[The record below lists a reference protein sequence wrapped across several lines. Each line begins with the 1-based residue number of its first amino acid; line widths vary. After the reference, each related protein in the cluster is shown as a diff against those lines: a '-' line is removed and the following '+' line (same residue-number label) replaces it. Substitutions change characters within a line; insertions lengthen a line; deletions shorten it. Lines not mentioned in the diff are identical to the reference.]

1 MSQEFLHT
9 IVCSMSGC
17 KGINSEHEPKSTYL
31 INRDPGV
38 NPGSCTNVSNQSSN
52 DERQHDHTSMTAVCP
67 EETVGDL
74 HYSHSKPATIGSVIP
89 AKAGIQW
96 HVSAFNIDS
105 HWAMEEIMVSST
117 SAVVRSLI
125 AGMSNRLMPTWHW
138 ITFVRCTPWRHRFA
152 RRG

>member
-52 DERQHDHTSMTAVCP
+52 EERQHDQTSMTAVCP
-67 EETVGDL
+67 ELPFGNSDSGHSLAKIVGTLRVKMIEDEYVRK
-74 HYSHSKPATIGSVIP
+74 HA
-89 AKAGIQW
+89 
-96 HVSAFNIDS
+96 DS
-105 HWAMEEIMVSST
+105 
-117 SAVVRSLI
+117 
-125 AGMSNRLMPTWHW
+125 
-138 ITFVRCTPWRHRFA
+138 
-152 RRG
+152 